1 MISLIFAEMNWFWD
15 AAISAVDFE
24 DQDII
29 RIIQALDINRANDH
43 NNISTH
49 MTKICDSMI
58 SKFP

>member
-1 MISLIFAEMNWFWD
+1 MNWFWD
-15 AAISAVDFE
+15 AAISAVDLE

-49 MTKICDSMI
+49 MTKICDSII